1 MNRARIRGKRL
12 KQCVVECFINL
23 FLYSQQS
30 KIRTKGF
37 IIKLGLRSATI
48 FLPTYNLIKEVGW
61 KGLSAYLD
69 KDRVEI
75 SFINP

>member
-61 KGLSAYLD
+61 KGSAAYLD
-69 KDRVEI
+69 KDRVEVNF
-75 SFINP
+75 SNS